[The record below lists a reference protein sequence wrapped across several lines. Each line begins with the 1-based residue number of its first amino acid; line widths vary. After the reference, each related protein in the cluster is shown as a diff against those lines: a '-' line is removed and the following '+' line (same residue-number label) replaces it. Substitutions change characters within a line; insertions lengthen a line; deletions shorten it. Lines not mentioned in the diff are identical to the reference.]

1 MVKTFDDLK
10 TCDISYFLPENYT
23 TLKERWGF
31 VFKKHTDDYVTNK
44 VCISTLFCF
53 MQTQS

>member
-1 MVKTFDDLK
+1 MTLDDLK
-10 TCDISYFLPENYT
+10 TFDISYFLPENYT
-23 TLKERWGF
+23 YFKGTLRF
-31 VFKKHTDDYVTNK
+31 CHKKHTDGYVTNK